1 MISCYCDNTSDMQ
14 VVKNPIV
21 GMLTDVSDIDFG
33 NTLLAIKSYITFLWS
48 HPFKFNANFY
58 GSRTCVPYIKNA
70 IYPSGLF
77 MEFQLLIRRIRSIFC
92 GRRKYASMGYF
103 CSPSSLFSSIFVPRV
118 SG

>member
-48 HPFKFNANFY
+48 HPFKFNAHFMVHEHVFRTLRMQYTLQGYLWNFN
-58 GSRTCVPYIKNA
+58 C
-70 IYPSGLF
+70 
-77 MEFQLLIRRIRSIFC
+77 
-92 GRRKYASMGYF
+92 
-103 CSPSSLFSSIFVPRV
+103 
-118 SG
+118 